1 MFHGKVQGTLACCKL
16 EAVIFAL
23 EIIQATD
30 SQTWCLGGSSR
41 PPGHQG
47 RKLRSLS
54 TLDLW
59 VR

>member
-1 MFHGKVQGTLACCKL
+1 MEKVQGTLACCKL
-16 EAVIFAL
+16 EAVSFAL

-30 SQTWCLGGSSR
+30 SQTRCLGGGSK

-47 RKLRSLS
+47 GKLLSLG